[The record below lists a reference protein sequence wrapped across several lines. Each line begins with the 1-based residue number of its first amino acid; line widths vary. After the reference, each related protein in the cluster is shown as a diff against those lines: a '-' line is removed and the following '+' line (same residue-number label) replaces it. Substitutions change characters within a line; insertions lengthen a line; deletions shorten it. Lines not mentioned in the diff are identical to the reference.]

1 MRTGFLGAMV
11 ALACSV
17 VTAGWEA
24 SAQDAA
30 YEPVLNDDGLYTQ
43 EWFLESFLELRDDL
57 VEAGSNG
64 KSFAIIWEQKGC
76 PYCRELHL
84 TNFADDDIRTYVREN
99 FEVIQLN
106 IWGAREVTDFDGAA
120 LSEKELARKLKIRFT
135 PTVQFYTLP
144 EGADDTWA
152 GTVEEAAR
160 MPGYLRPDPFMA
172 MFQYVHDGAYE
183 RMDFRR
189 YLTEEWTRNPPT
201 Q

>member
-1 MRTGFLGAMV
+1 MRTRFLHTVA
-11 ALACSV
+11 ALACGV
-17 VTAGWEA
+17 FLAGWDA
-24 SAQDAA
+24 AAQDAA

-57 VEAGSNG
+57 TEAGGNG

-84 TNFADDDIRTYVREN
+84 TNFANDDIRQYVRDN

-106 IWGAREVTDFDGAA
+106 IWGAREVTDFDGSA
-120 LSEKELARKLKIRFT
+120 LSEKELASKRNIRFT
-135 PTVQFYTLP
+135 PTVQFYTMP
-144 EGADDTWA
+144 AGAGEDWD
-152 GTVEEAAR
+152 GPVEEAAR
-160 MPGYLRPDPFMA
+160 MPGYLRPGPFMA

-189 YLTEEWTRNPPT
+189 YLTDEWAKNMPLE
-201 Q
+201 